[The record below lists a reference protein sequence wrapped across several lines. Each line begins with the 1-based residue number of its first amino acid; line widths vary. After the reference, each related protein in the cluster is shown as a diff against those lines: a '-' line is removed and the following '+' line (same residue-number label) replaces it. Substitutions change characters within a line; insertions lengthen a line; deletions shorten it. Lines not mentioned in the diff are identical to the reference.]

1 MLFSYAWLLNGIV
14 KFIFSKDKYLLQVYI
29 IQVVSTHVLFCF
41 SACVELERL
50 DASQNAIEEAS
61 GLSK

>member
-1 MLFSYAWLLNGIV
+1 M
-14 KFIFSKDKYLLQVYI
+14 
-29 IQVVSTHVLFCF
+29 IQLVSIHVLFYF

-61 GLSK
+61 GLSKYQIC